1 MKIQFNL
8 LLIAVFSL
16 TAISCAP
23 MERSV
28 LHDQIANVGTLST
41 SASRRVVIVN
51 SSFKSKEPYLESAFC
66 AEPSPDIAEDIIASL
81 TGKGD
86 LSGGA
91 ETTGEIAKLQA
102 QAKLELARNFQSV
115 GQILFKRTQG
125 AQFWRDGL
133 FNLCQSY
140 INGSIGKE
148 QFEKK
153 YYQLLEKSVEL
164 IKLEV
169 PLMYKT
175 QGSSSPKAADK

>member
-1 MKIQFNL
+1 MKTQVVLMI
-8 LLIAVFSL
+8 IAGFSV
-16 TAISCAP
+16 TAIACAP

-28 LHDQIANVGTLST
+28 KRDQIANVGTLST

-51 SSFKSKEPYLESAFC
+51 SSFKSKEPFLESAFC
-66 AEPSPDIAEDIIASL
+66 AEPSPDITEDVIASL
-81 TGKGD
+81 TSKSD

-102 QAKLELARNFQSV
+102 QAKVELARNFQSV

-140 INGSIGKE
+140 VNGSIGKE

-153 YYQLLEKSVEL
+153 YDQLLQNSVEL
-164 IKLEV
+164 IRLEI
-169 PLMYKT
+169 PLLYKS
-175 QGSSSPKAADK
+175 QGSSPPKPPNQ

>member
-1 MKIQFNL
+1 MKIL
-8 LLIAVFSL
+8 MALMIVAAFSL
-16 TAISCAP
+16 EVIGCAP
-23 MERSV
+23 MEASV
-28 LHDQIANVGTLST
+28 KRDQIANVGTLTT

-51 SSFKSKEPYLESAFC
+51 SSFKSKEPFLESAFC
-66 AEPSPDIAEDIIASL
+66 AEPSPDITEDVIANL
-81 TGKGD
+81 TSKSD
-86 LSGGA
+86 VSGGA

-102 QAKLELARNFQSV
+102 QAKVELARNFQSV

-153 YYQLLEKSVEL
+153 YDQLLEKSVEL

-169 PLMYKT
+169 PFMYKV
-175 QGSSSPKAADK
+175 QDSSPPKIPDK

>member
-1 MKIQFNL
+1 MKTQVVLMIV
-8 LLIAVFSL
+8 AAFSL
-16 TAISCAP
+16 EAIGCAP

-28 LHDQIANVGTLST
+28 KRDQIANVGTLST
-41 SASRRVVIVN
+41 SASRRVVVVN
-51 SSFKSKEPYLESAFC
+51 SSFKSKEPYIESAFC
-66 AEPSPDIAEDIIASL
+66 AEPSPDITEDIIASL

-86 LSGGA
+86 LAGGA

-153 YYQLLEKSVEL
+153 YDQLLEKSVEL

-175 QGSSSPKAADK
+175 QGTPPPKAPDK